1 LSKNQDA
8 RNCVSTKIKEF
19 CLRLL
24 ARREHSQKELL
35 NKLLVK
41 GFGRDDILAVIEE
54 LALQGWQSDSRYA
67 ESYARHR
74 IHKGY
79 GPIAV
84 AYELR
89 QNGVDAVNLEDIVQK
104 TAGSWM
110 DLLEQVYTKK
120 YGHDLLMD
128 RNEWA
133 KRSRFLMQR
142 GFSGTMISALFDHLN
157 IKLQGALQ
165 VPFQNHLYH
174 EKND

>member
-1 LSKNQDA
+1 MNGSQDA
-8 RNCVSTKIKEF
+8 TNSVSREIKES

-35 NKLLVK
+35 NKLLLK
-41 GFGRDDILAVIEE
+41 GLAKDDILAVIEE

-67 ESYARHR
+67 ESYSRHR
-74 IHKGY
+74 IQKGY
-79 GPIAV
+79 GPLFI

-89 QNGVDAVNLEDIVQK
+89 KNGVDAVDLEDIVQK
-104 TAGSWM
+104 SAGSWM

-120 YGHDLLMD
+120 YGHDSLMD

-142 GFSGTMISALFDHLN
+142 GYPGTMISALFDHLN
-157 IKLQGALQ
+157 IKL
-165 VPFQNHLYH
+165 
-174 EKND
+174 

>member
-1 LSKNQDA
+1 MSENQDA
-8 RNCVSTKIKEF
+8 TNGVSTEIKES
-19 CLRLL
+19 CLLLL

-41 GFGRDDILAVIEE
+41 DLAKDEILAVIEE
-54 LALQGWQSDSRYA
+54 LAQQGWQSDSRYA
-67 ESYARHR
+67 ESYTRHR
-74 IHKGY
+74 IQKGY
-79 GPIAV
+79 GPILI

-89 QNGVDAVNLEDIVQK
+89 KNGVDEVDLEDIVKK

-120 YGHDLLMD
+120 YGHDSLLD

-157 IKLQGALQ
+157 IKL
-165 VPFQNHLYH
+165 
-174 EKND
+174 

>member
-1 LSKNQDA
+1 MSDNQDA
-8 RNCVSTKIKEF
+8 TIRIAAEIKES

-24 ARREHSQKELL
+24 ALREHSQKELL
-35 NKLLVK
+35 NKLLAKGWVK
-41 GFGRDDILAVIEE
+41 DDILAVIDE
-54 LALQGWQSDSRYA
+54 LALQGWQSDTRYA

-79 GPIAV
+79 GPIWI

-89 QNGVDAVNLEDIVQK
+89 KNGVDAVNLEDIVRQ

-110 DLLEQVYTKK
+110 DLLEQVYSKK
-120 YGHDLLMD
+120 YGHDSVID

-133 KRSRFLMQR
+133 KRSRFLVQR

-157 IKLQGALQ
+157 IKL
-165 VPFQNHLYH
+165 
-174 EKND
+174 

>member
-1 LSKNQDA
+1 M
-8 RNCVSTKIKEF
+8 NCVSKEIKES

-41 GFGRDDILAVIEE
+41 GLAKDDILAVIDE
-54 LALQGWQSDSRYA
+54 LAQQGWQSDSRYA
-67 ESYARHR
+67 ESYTRHR
-74 IHKGY
+74 IQKGY
-79 GPIAV
+79 GPIFI

-89 QNGVDAVNLEDIVQK
+89 KNGIDAVNFEDIMQK
-104 TAGSWM
+104 MADSWM
-110 DLLEQVYTKK
+110 ELLEQVYIKK
-120 YGHDLLMD
+120 YGHDLLLD

-157 IKLQGALQ
+157 IKL
-165 VPFQNHLYH
+165 
-174 EKND
+174 